1 MNYLISFLKA
11 KIAGSNAFLRVSLAS
26 FFALL
31 SVASFAQQPI
41 VGTLL
46 DDKSSEPVPFVNIA
60 LLRAMDSVFVCG
72 ATTNEQGKFSIDYS
86 SKVPEALRPYADM
99 IPMLLRISSIG
110 YKTVYYPVP
119 TPHEQPLEIRMTKG
133 ATTLDEV
140 VITAER
146 PLYAIDGEKTLYNVK
161 DDPSLQSGT
170 ASDALQN
177 APGVEVDAEG
187 NITLHGTESVSIWI
201 NDRPSHLT
209 AEGLKQ
215 YIKNLP
221 ADAIDRIEVIAN
233 PSARY
238 GGGGAVVNIIT
249 QTKVKRNEFFSFGG
263 DGSTLP
269 SAMGW
274 LSYVYANDKFS
285 INVFANG
292 GYNRSHSE
300 STSNGDSY
308 DSNGQLSEHNES
320 ESEYENRMRHTG
332 IFVSG
337 SYTFDTMNDLS
348 FWTGIYA
355 NWSKSES
362 DLEQTRTEY
371 LFNPGEYHFSDL
383 SHGKNNALGG
393 YMGVNYTHKF
403 NNEGHRLDL
412 SFNGNLYDFQ
422 SPSSMLRSYDLFP
435 AMNFTDTTMD
445 KGNSLSWSFEANYV
459 RPFAEKWEWELG
471 METSGSPL
479 ERDRSREVLQL
490 DGSWLN
496 DALRSYGTEGNSFN
510 LQGYTTLLRRFGNFT
525 AKVGVRAAYESL
537 GQNYTDV
544 ASCNFHNE
552 FFYLIPSLHLSYRT
566 DNMHNFNF
574 SYTLRRTTP
583 SADNLSPHP
592 MYGIDSYSSGN
603 PDLQCTYT
611 HHLTAGWTKF
621 FMKFGSVGLEALYKF
636 EQNGISSLAD
646 VAYNDIYG
654 RIVAFSQPINIGSSG
669 YGGIDANVM
678 WRPTPFSNI
687 RLQAGVFNYH
697 YNVQFRPGEWSEDGM
712 WNARVRLNGWA
723 KVWKIINVFGNIS
736 YTSPTLGLMTEEGD
750 NFNVTLGASADLF
763 KRRLSLYVFI
773 NNLFDS
779 NNDYSTSRNPYATGV
794 SSTIYHDRM
803 INFGISLRFGKL
815 ELESRARTGSMQ
827 GM

>member
-1 MNYLISFLKA
+1 MKSHESFKCRALTA
-11 KIAGSNAFLRVSLAS
+11 KNWWRALVLSC
-26 FFALL
+26 FALL
-31 SVASFAQQPI
+31 SFDAFAQQPI
-41 VGTLL
+41 VGVLL
-46 DDKSSEPVPFVNIA
+46 DDKSSDPVPFVNIA
-60 LLRAMDSVFVCG
+60 LLKAADSSFVCG
-72 ATTNEQGKFSIDYS
+72 ATTNDQGKFSVNYVGKLADS
-86 SKVPEALRPYADM
+86 NALAADS
-99 IPMLLRISSIG
+99 IPLLLRISSIG
-110 YKTVYYPVP
+110 YKTIYFPVP
-119 TPHEQPLEIRMTKG
+119 QKQDQPLEIRMSKG
-133 ATTLDEV
+133 ATTLNEV
-140 VITAER
+140 VVTANR

-263 DGSTLP
+263 NGSTLP

-308 DSNGQLSEHNES
+308 DSDGQLSEHNES

-332 IFVSG
+332 VFVSG

-412 SFNGNLYDFQ
+412 SFNGNIYDYK

-459 RPFAEKWEWELG
+459 RPFSEK
-471 METSGSPL
+471 
-479 ERDRSREVLQL
+479 
-490 DGSWLN
+490 
-496 DALRSYGTEGNSFN
+496 
-510 LQGYTTLLRRFGNFT
+510 
-525 AKVGVRAAYESL
+525 
-537 GQNYTDV
+537 
-544 ASCNFHNE
+544 
-552 FFYLIPSLHLSYRT
+552 
-566 DNMHNFNF
+566 
-574 SYTLRRTTP
+574 
-583 SADNLSPHP
+583 
-592 MYGIDSYSSGN
+592 
-603 PDLQCTYT
+603 
-611 HHLTAGWTKF
+611 
-621 FMKFGSVGLEALYKF
+621 
-636 EQNGISSLAD
+636 
-646 VAYNDIYG
+646 
-654 RIVAFSQPINIGSSG
+654 
-669 YGGIDANVM
+669 
-678 WRPTPFSNI
+678 
-687 RLQAGVFNYH
+687 
-697 YNVQFRPGEWSEDGM
+697 
-712 WNARVRLNGWA
+712 
-723 KVWKIINVFGNIS
+723 
-736 YTSPTLGLMTEEGD
+736 
-750 NFNVTLGASADLF
+750 
-763 KRRLSLYVFI
+763 
-773 NNLFDS
+773 
-779 NNDYSTSRNPYATGV
+779 
-794 SSTIYHDRM
+794 
-803 INFGISLRFGKL
+803 
-815 ELESRARTGSMQ
+815 
-827 GM
+827 